1 MPDPNPPTPR
11 IVVRPTTADRRW
23 PEVTLL
29 HGESP
34 AQAAARSVGAPV
46 AVVAPHAADVV
57 DDVLVLTLRV
67 RPDPRAD
74 TDAGPDDG
82 RPAVRFRRVAA
93 YAIVRD
99 DDRVLMTQLAEA
111 TPAPGAWT
119 LPGGGIDP
127 GESPLAAVLREVHEE
142 TAHDLVAPRL
152 VHVDSWRFT
161 GMAPSGRL
169 EDFHGIGIIY
179 AAAVSQVR
187 EPRVLDVGGST
198 AAAAWVPLADLPH
211 LNLGRRRGWLLQV
224 LGLGPQPEA

>member
-1 MPDPNPPTPR
+1 M
-11 IVVRPTTADRRW
+11 VRPTTSDRRW
-23 PEVTLL
+23 PEVELQ

-67 RPDPRAD
+67 RPDPGVALEV
-74 TDAGPDDG
+74 GPDDG

-99 DDRVLMTQLAEA
+99 ADRVLMTQLAEA

-119 LPGGGIDP
+119 LPGGGVDP
-127 GESPLAAVLREVHEE
+127 GESPLAAVVREVHEE
-142 TAHDLVAPRL
+142 TAHHLVAPQL

-169 EDFHGIGIIY
+169 EDFHGIGIVY
-179 AAAVSQVR
+179 TADVEQVH

-198 AAAAWVPLADLPH
+198 AAAAWVSLADLPE
-211 LNLGRRRGWLLQV
+211 LNLGRRGPWLLQV
-224 LGLGPQPEA
+224 LGLGPTAEA

>member
-1 MPDPNPPTPR
+1 VLDPTTPTPR
-11 IVVRPTTADRRW
+11 IMVRPTTSDREW
-23 PEVTLL
+23 PDVALL

-34 AQAAARSVGAPV
+34 AQAASRSVGEPV
-46 AVVAPHAADVV
+46 AVIAPHAADVV

-67 RPDPRAD
+67 RGD
-74 TDAGPDDG
+74 
-82 RPAVRFRRVAA
+82 RRVAA

-119 LPGGGIDP
+119 LPGGGVDP
-127 GESPLAAVLREVHEE
+127 GESPFDAVLREVHEE
-142 TAHDLVAPRL
+142 TAHRLVAPRL

-169 EDFHGIGIIY
+169 EDFHGIGIVY
-179 AAAVSQVR
+179 TASVEQVH

-198 AAAAWVPLADLPH
+198 SAAAWVSLADLPE
-211 LNLGRRRGWLLQV
+211 LNLGRRGPWLLQV
-224 LGLGPQPEA
+224 LGLRPTAEA